1 MQKQRHSPSVHYVD
15 VQLKDSFPVSFFHHI
30 QRHQDLQNLHYH
42 NSFEIGLCL
51 EGSGLFFVEHHAH
64 RFSTGDISFIF
75 PGQPHIAQSP
85 DEVPS
90 QWYFMTVDLT
100 RLNNDTS
107 DLVQVLNLNR
117 ARLSPLIPQPIDP
130 TLNRLYK
137 MMVTE
142 LELKETGYQKI
153 VSNLMHCF
161 LLKILR
167 TMTSSIDAPMVNSP
181 NISANAFTLISPA
194 LNHMSSF
201 YTEDLNMEELAL
213 LCHLSESHF
222 RTLFKK
228 VTNQSPLQY
237 LTQIRMKMATS
248 LLMSTNLPILSI
260 SNAVGYST
268 LSSFNRTF
276 KALYHQTPSEYRKEK
291 FL

>member
-1 MQKQRHSPSVHYVD
+1 MQKQRFSPSIHYVD
-15 VQLKDSFPVSFFHHI
+15 VKLKDSFPISFFHHT

-51 EGSGLFFVEHHAH
+51 EGSGLFFVEHHTH

-107 DLVQVLNLNR
+107 DLVHDLIFNR
-117 ARLSPLIPQPIDP
+117 AQLSPLMPQSVDP
-130 TLNRLYK
+130 TLSMLYK

-153 VSNLMHCF
+153 VSNLMHTF
-161 LLKILR
+161 IIKLLR
-167 TMTSSIDAPMVNSP
+167 TMTSSNDVPVLDSSNM
-181 NISANAFTLISPA
+181 SATAFTLISPA
-194 LNHMSSF
+194 LNHMSSY
-201 YTEDLNMEELAL
+201 YTEDLNMEDLAL

-248 LLMSTNLPILSI
+248 LLISTNLPILSI

-276 KALYHQTPSEYRKEK
+276 KALYHKTPSDFRKENS
-291 FL
+291 L